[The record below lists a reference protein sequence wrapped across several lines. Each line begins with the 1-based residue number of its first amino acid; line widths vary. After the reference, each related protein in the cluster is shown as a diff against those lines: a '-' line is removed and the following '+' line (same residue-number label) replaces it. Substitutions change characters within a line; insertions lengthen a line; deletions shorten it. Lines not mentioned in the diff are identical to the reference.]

1 MCGIIKGILTS
12 KTINKNCTEIVKC
25 AVSSLLSCDPVEA
38 LEFVKNLRKFPS
50 TVRDGIFIE
59 NLQVFLLNLH
69 EYDPDKPEFVAQ
81 NLNSFVRV
89 LADVSPNEEAGY
101 RGEPEK
107 LTEYAMRI
115 VKMIDDCET
124 TRKSYYLAC
133 LARAVLAKFISSRE
147 FFKFAH
153 CIRNLTDEDL
163 QFLKT
168 HVKEKQSV
176 IFGDDEY
183 IDDFR
188 ALGLMKDV
196 DGGFAYTERAFKLVK
211 YSLDYD
217 GNLELPAQYPDRFRP
232 ENHDALSPGEIDKV
246 LNDTSSNE

>member
-1 MCGIIKGILTS
+1 MCGIIKDILTS
-12 KTINKNCTEIVKC
+12 KTIKENCTEIVKC
-25 AVSSLLSCDPVEA
+25 AVSSLLSCDPIEA
-38 LEFVKNLRKFPS
+38 LEFVKNLRNFPS
-50 TVRDGIFIE
+50 TARDGIFIE
-59 NLQVFLLNLH
+59 NLQVFLFNLY
-69 EYDPDKPEFVAQ
+69 EYDPDKQEFA
-81 NLNSFVRV
+81 
-89 LADVSPNEEAGY
+89 
-101 RGEPEK
+101 
-107 LTEYAMRI
+107 

-133 LARAVLAKFISSRE
+133 LARAVLAKSISSRE

-168 HVKEKQSV
+168 HVKKGV

-232 ENHDALSPGEIDKV
+232 ENLDAMSSEEIGKI
-246 LNDTSSNE
+246 LNDTFSNK

>member
-1 MCGIIKGILTS
+1 MCGIIKDILTS
-12 KTINKNCTEIVKC
+12 KTIKENCTEIVKC
-25 AVSSLLSCDPVEA
+25 AVSSLLSCDPVVA
-38 LEFVKNLRKFPS
+38 LEFVKKLRKIPS

-59 NLQVFLLNLH
+59 NLQVFLFNLY
-69 EYDPDKPEFVAQ
+69 EYDPDKQEFAAQ

-101 RGEPEK
+101 QGEPEK
-107 LTEYAMRI
+107 VTEYAKRI

-133 LARAVLAKFISSRE
+133 LARAVLAKSISSRE

-188 ALGLMKDV
+188 GLGLMKDV

-232 ENHDALSPGEIDKV
+232 ENHDALSPGEIDKA
-246 LNDTSSNE
+246 LNDTCSNE

>member
-12 KTINKNCTEIVKC
+12 KTTNENCTEIVKC
-25 AVSSLLSCDPVEA
+25 AVSSLLSCDPIEA
-38 LEFVKNLRKFPS
+38 LEFVKKLRKFPS

-101 RGEPEK
+101 QGEPEK

-168 HVKEKQSV
+168 QVKTGV
-176 IFGDDEY
+176 ISSDEEY

-188 ALGLMKDV
+188 GLGLMKDV